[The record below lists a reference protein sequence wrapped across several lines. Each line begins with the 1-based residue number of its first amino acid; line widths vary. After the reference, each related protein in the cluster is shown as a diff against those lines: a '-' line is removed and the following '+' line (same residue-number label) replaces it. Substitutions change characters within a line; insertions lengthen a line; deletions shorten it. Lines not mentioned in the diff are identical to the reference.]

1 VRKGRIEAV
10 FDGPGP
16 DDSSVKAEVIEAS
29 GKTILPGLIDVHV
42 HVGAPGGVYADVK
55 EMAAERISERAL
67 AQYLYSGITA
77 VKSTGDTLD
86 GSLALRT
93 RINGGDL
100 LGAELFV
107 SGPLF
112 TTEGGH
118 GTEYFSWL
126 EGPAKQAMLEQ
137 FVRTPT
143 TPEEARRQVRELKA
157 AGVDAIKAVL
167 ESGRTG
173 MLFARMDL
181 AMFRA
186 VVDEAAAQRLP
197 AAVHT
202 GSARDVDDAV
212 EAGAAAI
219 EHGSFSDAIPDAVLA
234 KMAVRN
240 ITYDPTLAVLEGMRD
255 RSAGR
260 GDLLRRPLVQ
270 QAVSQKLLAGT
281 AAMIRKGPMTNGER
295 AAGLDAALAI
305 GRQNLLRAWHAGVPL
320 VTGSDAGNL
329 LVFHG
334 PTVHREL
341 QLWVA
346 AGIPPEVALQAATWN
361 AAKLLH
367 AQQRIGLVQPGY
379 EASLLVVDGDP
390 TRDISATERISSVVY
405 KGERI
410 RRVELFDRAKNPLD

>member
-1 VRKGRIEAV
+1 MGARIGA
-10 FDGPGP
+10 
-16 DDSSVKAEVIEAS
+16 DDIEEDD
-29 GKTILPGLIDVHV
+29 I
-42 HVGAPGGVYADVK
+42 
-55 EMAAERISERAL
+55 
-67 AQYLYSGITA
+67 
-77 VKSTGDTLD
+77 
-86 GSLALRT
+86 
-93 RINGGDL
+93 
-100 LGAELFV
+100 
-107 SGPLF
+107 
-112 TTEGGH
+112 
-118 GTEYFSWL
+118 
-126 EGPAKQAMLEQ
+126 
-137 FVRTPT
+137 
-143 TPEEARRQVRELKA
+143 
-157 AGVDAIKAVL
+157 
-167 ESGRTG
+167 
-173 MLFARMDL
+173 
-181 AMFRA
+181 
-186 VVDEAAAQRLP
+186 
-197 AAVHT
+197 
-202 GSARDVDDAV
+202 DDAV

-219 EHGSFSDAIPDAVLA
+219 EHGSFSDAIAAAVLA

-255 RSAGR
+255 LSAGR

-270 QAVSQKLLAGT
+270 QAVSQKLLTGT
-281 AAMIRKGPMTNGER
+281 TDAIKRGAMSSPERASGIEAAMRV
-295 AAGLDAALAI
+295 AQ
-305 GRQNLLRAWHAGVPL
+305 QNLVRAWKAGVPL

-410 RRVELFDRAKNPLD
+410 RRVELFDRARNPLE